1 MSISLLEFVLYFK
14 LEEDVISEL
23 LSEAIDSPCQPVLGF
38 DYLKFLLEKV

>member
-1 MSISLLEFVLYFK
+1 MSISLLEFILYFK

-23 LSEAIDSPCQPVLGF
+23 LSEAIGSPCQPVLGF